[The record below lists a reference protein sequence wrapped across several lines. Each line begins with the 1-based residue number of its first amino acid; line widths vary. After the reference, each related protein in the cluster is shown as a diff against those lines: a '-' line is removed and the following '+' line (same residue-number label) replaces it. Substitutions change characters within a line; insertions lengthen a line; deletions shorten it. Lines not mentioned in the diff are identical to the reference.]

1 MGSSIGNNFKVT
13 IFGQSHSQAVGAVIE
28 GIPAGFEIDNERLLR
43 FMKRRAS
50 SGELTTKRTE
60 DDIPEIISGTA
71 GSVTCGAPLTVIIK
85 NKNVKKTD
93 YKDIADTPRPGHADL
108 TAEVKFFGHQDKS
121 GGGHFSGRLT
131 APLCAAGG
139 IAIQILEASGI
150 SIVSHIKSIAG
161 IEDTEF
167 DLSDMDALERLK
179 SEGAPVIDADKR
191 EKMLSAVRAAMEDG
205 DSVGGI
211 IECAALGV
219 PAGLGD
225 PMFDGIENL
234 ISRAVF
240 GIPAVKAV
248 EFGLGFGSSK
258 IRGSENNDEII
269 IQNEKIC
276 TATNNAG
283 GILGGIT
290 DGMPVVFRAG
300 FKPTPSISLA
310 QRSVS
315 LSEMK
320 ETEMETHGR
329 HDPCVVLR
337 AAAAVESAA
346 AIAIL
351 DALCERKKQC

>member
-13 IFGQSHSQAVGAVIE
+13 IFGQSHSEAVGAVIE
-28 GIPAGFEIDNERLLR
+28 GIPAGFEIDTEKLLA
-43 FMKRRAS
+43 FMKRRSS
-50 SGELTTKRTE
+50 SGTLTTPRTE

-71 GSVTCGAPLTVIIK
+71 NGVTCGTPLTVIIR
-85 NKNVKKTD
+85 NKNVKRSD

-108 TAEVKFFGHQDKS
+108 TAQVKYFGHQDKS

-139 IAIQILEASGI
+139 IAVQILEASGI
-150 SIVSHIKSIAG
+150 RIASHIKSIADV
-161 IEDTEF
+161 EDSGF
-167 DLSDMDALERLK
+167 DLSDTDTFERLRC
-179 SEGAPVIDADKR
+179 EGAPVIDSVKKD
-191 EKMLSAVRAAMEDG
+191 KMLETVKAAMEDG

-211 IECAALGV
+211 IECAVIGV

-225 PMFDGIENL
+225 PMFDGIENI

-240 GIPAVKAV
+240 GIPAVKGI

-258 IRGSENNDEII
+258 LRGSENNDDIVI
-269 IQNEKIC
+269 RNEKIC

-300 FKPTPSISLA
+300 FKPTPSIPRT

-320 ETEMETHGR
+320 ETVMATHGR

-346 AIAIL
+346 AIAVL
-351 DALCERKKQC
+351 DALYERKKQC

>member
-28 GIPAGFEIDNERLLR
+28 GIPAGFEIDTEKLLM

-50 SGELTTKRTE
+50 SGELTTPRTE

-71 GSVTCGAPLTVIIK
+71 NGVTCGAPLTVIIK
-85 NKNVKKTD
+85 NKNVKSSD
-93 YKDIADTPRPGHADL
+93 YNDIADTPRPGHADL
-108 TAEVKFFGHQDKS
+108 TAQAKFFGHQDKS

-139 IAIQILEASGI
+139 IAVQILKKNGI
-150 SIVSHIKSIAG
+150 RIVSHIMSIAG
-161 IEDTEF
+161 IRDADF
-167 DLSDMDALERLK
+167 DLSDTVALSRLGC
-179 SEGAPVIDADKR
+179 EGAPVIDEDKKQ
-191 EKMLSAVRAAMEDG
+191 EMLSAVRAAMDDG
-205 DSVGGI
+205 DSVGGV
-211 IECAALGV
+211 IECAVLGV

-248 EFGLGFGSSK
+248 EFGLGFGSSN

-269 IQNEKIC
+269 IENDKIC

-300 FKPTPSISLA
+300 FKPTPSISKA

-320 ETEMETHGR
+320 ETEMATCGR

-351 DALCERKKQC
+351 DALYERKKQC